1 MAGTRITQLTPM
13 ALPGR
18 RYGDFSGK
26 GVAPITPTT
35 GLVVVIALDLTS
47 QYTEALDLTSQYT
60 EVLELR

>member
-26 GVAPITPTT
+26 GVAPVAPTT

-47 QYTEALDLTSQYT
+47 QYTEP
-60 EVLELR
+60 LELR